1 MKTAE
6 FDKLYLIQPEIYD
19 RVLPYLNEI
28 EKQELNDLNKKNRT
42 FEEND
47 ETFEEKNEEQK
58 NDYAEEI
65 NQGAEE
71 MNHGAEEIDDD
82 VIMDPHP
89 ENEEINIGSPDIPVE
104 EPKVDKPKIS
114 VKMVKKSNGDWSIKK
129 VKNFS
134 CEICINKKFTTKRSL
149 ERHNKTFHVKK
160 HSIKGVQVIPEAI
173 YHPDVPD
180 ITSPETVKAE
190 PETVKAEER
199 KSKNIKRKFQ
209 YSPGEFHLV
218 RDNQQFSRD
227 EPVIKLPKGVVS
239 KVPKRSKFKRKLND
253 DINGFEGKK
262 FNWESYS

>member
-1 MKTAE
+1 MRSK
-6 FDKLYLIQPEIYD
+6 
-19 RVLPYLNEI
+19 
-28 EKQELNDLNKKNRT
+28 KQELNDLNEKNRP

-65 NQGAEE
+65 N
-71 MNHGAEEIDDD
+71 HGAEEIDDD

-89 ENEEINIGSPDIPVE
+89 ENEEVNIGSPDIPVE

-134 CEICINKKFTTKRSL
+134 CEICVNKKFTTKRSL
-149 ERHNKTFHVKK
+149 ERHNNTFHVKK
-160 HSIKGVQVIPEAI
+160 HSIKEAQVIPEVI
-173 YHPDVPD
+173 YHPN

-199 KSKNIKRKFQ
+199 KSKNLKRKFQ
-209 YSPGEFHLV
+209 YNPGEFHLV
-218 RDNQQFSRD
+218 RDNVAFSRD
-227 EPVIKLPKGVVS
+227 EPVIKLSKGVNS
-239 KVPKRSKFKRKLND
+239 KVPKRAKVKRKFD
-253 DINGFEGKK
+253 DNTDDFERDERRADEPVVKLPKYTDFPDSTKKKK
-262 FNWESYS
+262 FHWESFSQ

>member
-6 FDKLYLIQPEIYD
+6 NKSSFDKLYLIQPEMYD
-19 RVLPYLNEI
+19 RILPYLNEV
-28 EKQELNDLNKKNRT
+28 EKQELNDVNEKNRP

-65 NQGAEE
+65 N
-71 MNHGAEEIDDD
+71 HGAEEIDDD

-89 ENEEINIGSPDIPVE
+89 ENEEVNIGSPDIPVE

-129 VKNFS
+129 TPEKKVKNFS
-134 CEICINKKFTTKRSL
+134 CEICVNKKFTTKRSL
-149 ERHNKTFHVKK
+149 ERHNNTFHVKK
-160 HSIKGVQVIPEAI
+160 HSIKEAQVIPEVI
-173 YHPDVPD
+173 YHPN

-199 KSKNIKRKFQ
+199 KSKNLKRKFQ
-209 YSPGEFHLV
+209 YNPGEFHLV
-218 RDNQQFSRD
+218 RDNQPFSRD
-227 EPVIKLPKGVVS
+227 EPVIKLSKGVVS
-239 KVPKRSKFKRKLND
+239 KVPKRAKFKRKLND
-253 DINGFEGKK
+253 DTNDF
-262 FNWESYS
+262 

>member
-42 FEEND
+42 FEE
-47 ETFEEKNEEQK
+47 KNEEQK

-82 VIMDPHP
+82 DVIMDPPP
-89 ENEEINIGSPDIPVE
+89 ENEEVNIGSPDIPVE

-134 CEICINKKFTTKRSL
+134 CEICVNKKFTTKRSL
-149 ERHNKTFHVKK
+149 ERHNNTFHVKK
-160 HSIKGVQVIPEAI
+160 HSIKETQVIPEVI
-173 YHPDVPD
+173 YPNT
-180 ITSPETVKAE
+180 TS

-199 KSKNIKRKFQ
+199 KSKNLKRKFQ
-209 YSPGEFHLV
+209 YNPGEFHLV
-218 RDNQQFSRD
+218 RDNQLFSRD
-227 EPVIKLPKGVVS
+227 EPVIKRPNGVDS
-239 KVPKRSKFKRKLND
+239 KVPKRAKVKRKLND
-253 DINGFEGKK
+253 DRNDFEGKK
-262 FNWESYS
+262 FHWESYS